1 MKILIE
7 LWLRPFAQGIIGTT
21 AALLGIGLA
30 SAAGSAAS
38 GIIGSSAASKAA
50 QGQSDAALQA
60 ANLQHQDAQAALKFQ
75 EQQYQDSIARMQP
88 WLRTGAGATNTLDY
102 LMGMSP
108 SFLDQVTPS
117 TPSQQPATGL
127 PQIASPGGQVPRVG
141 IPQLPGGNNPL
152 ANDPSLGPLGQGIV
166 GGVRQ
171 PIQDGS
177 TPGPVNRFAA
187 MAGVN
192 PDGSPTMTAT
202 TQGGTVPV
210 SGSPGQ
216 VPIQNPDTLPGAFP
230 GLNGGTLQNPDI
242 GTFNAGTPPDTA
254 VASTNVGGTAQVPM
268 PGAVPGSG
276 DVGSAQSSLPPGFL
290 NQIWNQQFQAPD
302 ALTEQNDP
310 GYQARLRLGADTLE
324 RSAAARGN
332 LLTGGEAK
340 NLDQFAQDYASNEYG
355 NVYNR
360 AANTFSTNYN
370 IFKQNQNDIFNRY
383 ATLAGFG
390 QTAAGQLNNSGVAT
404 AGQIGNT
411 LLTSGAQI
419 GSDIQGAAAARGSG
433 YVGSAN
439 AIGGAIG
446 SGINSTTDLLA
457 LYQAMQKHA

>member
-1 MKILIE
+1 MKILFE

-38 GIIGSSAASKAA
+38 GIIGSRAASKAA

-75 EQQYQDSIARMQP
+75 EQQYQDSITRMQP
-88 WLRTGAGATNTLDY
+88 WLRTGSGATNTLDY

-108 SFLDQVTPS
+108 QFLNAVTPG
-117 TPSQQPATGL
+117 TPSQQPAPTL
-127 PQIASPGGQVPRVG
+127 PNIASPGGQIPRTG
-141 IPQLPGGNNPL
+141 IPQVSSSNPL
-152 ANDPSLGPLGQGIV
+152 ANDPNLGPLGAGMV
-166 GGVRQ
+166 GRGTPQ
-171 PIQDGS
+171 PIQDGTAS
-177 TPGPVNRFAA
+177 GGGPINRFAA
-187 MAGVN
+187 MVPQTGMAIDNNGLVN
-192 PDGSPTMTAT
+192 GGINPGSATASAT
-202 TQGGTVPV
+202 
-210 SGSPGQ
+210 PGQ
-216 VPIQNPDTLPGAFP
+216 VPISGTFP
-230 GLNGGTLQNPDI
+230 NPDI
-242 GTFNAGTPPDTA
+242 GTFNAGPPGTA
-254 VASTNVGGTAQVPM
+254 VASTNVGGTAQVPVTD
-268 PGAVPGSG
+268 PNAIAAASP
-276 DVGSAQSSLPPGFL
+276 GSAQSTLPAGFL

-302 ALTEQNDP
+302 QLTEQNDP
-310 GYQARLRLGADTLE
+310 GFQARLRLGADTLE

-390 QTAAGQLNNSGVAT
+390 QTAAGELNNSGVAT
-404 AGQIGNT
+404 AGQVGNT

-419 GSDIQGAAAARGSG
+419 GSALQGAAAARGSG

-439 AIGGAIG
+439 AVTGAIG
-446 SGINSTTDLLA
+446 SGINSTADLLA
-457 LYQAMQKHA
+457 MYQAMQKNSSLGAA